1 MPSRLNAARKSA
13 RAWAKRMEE
22 AGYAPVNRKHLSLTA
37 MSDYAWAVHESK
49 PYYRNR
55 RNRKVLQR
63 DFMRHGYGDG
73 KGASVRAFSLY
84 ITKVEEVM

>member
-13 RAWAKRMEE
+13 RALAKRMED
-22 AGYAPVNRKHLSLTA
+22 AGYAPVNRKNSALTA
-37 MSDYAWAVHESK
+37 IAYYTFVTKEAR

-63 DFMRHGYGDG
+63 DFMRHGYGCA
-73 KGASVRAFSLY
+73 GASARAFARY
-84 ITKVEEVM
+84 INKVEETM

>member
-13 RAWAKRMEE
+13 RAWAKHMEA
-22 AGYAPVNRKHLSLTA
+22 AGYAPANRKHLALTA
-37 MSDYAWAVHESK
+37 IANYAWSVGESK

-63 DFMRHGYGDG
+63 DSMRHGYGCT
-73 KGASVRAFSLY
+73 GASVRAFSLY